1 MPINFR
7 QKVNF
12 LSSPVL
18 TGATLGSG
26 GASIAEVLFG
36 SASFLAASTT
46 TGSTFVATVAVT
58 GLNAGAALFTQAAT
72 GLAACT
78 ILSSACVS
86 SAGNIS
92 ASIRTT
98 GSATS
103 ASSNV
108 TISYFAIN

>member
-1 MPINFR
+1 MPQNIR
-7 QKVNF
+7 QKFYINKPT
-12 LSSPVL
+12 LIDPVMG
-18 TGATLGSG
+18 TG
-26 GASIAEVLFG
+26 GASVGEMLYG

-46 TGSTFVATVAVT
+46 TGSTFVGTVAVT
-58 GLNAGAALFTQAAT
+58 GLNAGANLLVTAQT